1 MQSDYLGPGVV
12 VKMTRHRIAHLLLY
26 FVQGVG
32 IREDGFTQRSGGV
45 STFWRLLNEKDESV
59 HGSTP

>member
-1 MQSDYLGPGVV
+1 
-12 VKMTRHRIAHLLLY
+12 MTRHRIAHLLLY

-45 STFWRLLNEKDESV
+45 SAFWRFLNEKDEFV